1 MKMPKFRLPR
11 GRPPSDARTPTDR
24 PNGRVGF
31 GLLMIGTGRAA
42 GFAQFGGSV
51 DAFLASLA
59 PLLGCLIVLGGVLA
73 WYGHPLA
80 GLSALLT
87 SVCGLLAPAII
98 ADGFCRVWQRRQH
111 WALYANVLNCAQ
123 WLMLVVLV
131 LLLPLASLGV
141 AAGLPTPYAVYLVM
155 AAFGV
160 YMLWFHW
167 FTARHVLD
175 LSAGRAALVTLA
187 VVFGTGALLQL
198 PMLLAGR
205 PLTGGFAPPAGTA
218 STAHPAATPATPT
231 TNS

>member
-1 MKMPKFRLPR
+1 MKMPKLKLRL
-11 GRPPSDARTPTDR
+11 GGPPSGNRQPADR

-31 GLLMIGTGRAA
+31 GLLMIGTGRVA
-42 GFAQFGGSV
+42 GFAQFGDSI

-59 PLLGCLIVLGGVLA
+59 PLLGCLIVLCGVLA
-73 WYGHPLA
+73 WYGRPLS

-87 SVCGLLAPAII
+87 GVCGLLAPLII
-98 ADGFCRVWQRRQH
+98 ADGFCRLWQRRQH

-123 WLMLVVLV
+123 WLMLAV
-131 LLLPLASLGV
+131 LLLIVPLASLGV
-141 AAGLPTPYAVYLVM
+141 AAGLPTPQAVLLVM
-155 AAFGV
+155 GAFGL

-175 LSAGRAALVTLA
+175 LSPGRAALVMLA

-198 PMLLAGR
+198 PVLLAGK
-205 PLTGGFAPPAGTA
+205 PMTGAFPSPAGEA
-218 STAHPAATPATPT
+218 PGAQPAAGPAPS